1 MGQEN
6 VRPRIFVSRCLG
18 FESCRW
24 NGAVIPDKFVE
35 RLAAAADVVTACPEK
50 DIGLG
55 VPRNPVRIVRNKDTE
70 YLMQLETE
78 KDVTREMTEFSDEFL
93 DGMGEVDG
101 FVLKDRSPSCGL
113 KDVKVYPGM
122 GKHSPV
128 DRTSGIFAQRVL
140 ERCPDTAVETEGRLH
155 NFTIRESFLTRI
167 FTSAR
172 FRAVRASGR
181 IRDLVQFQAEHKLL
195 LMAYSQK
202 EMRLLG
208 KITANHEHRDP
219 AEVFAEYA
227 RHLSAAFQR
236 PVRYASNI
244 NVLMHAF
251 GYFSDQLRSEEKQYF
266 LNTLEEYRR
275 EQIPLSVPLRLIQAQ
290 IVRFKEDYLRQQRFF
305 EPYPPEL
312 VEITD
317 SGKGRGA

>member
-1 MGQEN
+1 MEQDY
-6 VRPRIFVSRCLG
+6 VQPKIFVSRCLG

-35 RLAAAADVVTACPEK
+35 RLTSVSDIVTACPEK

-55 VPRNPVRIVRNKDTE
+55 VPRNPVRIVRSDNSERLK
-70 YLMQLETE
+70 QLDTE
-78 KDVTREMTEFSDEFL
+78 KDVTEAMTDFSAAFL
-93 DGMGEVDG
+93 DELGAVDG
-101 FVLKDRSPSCGL
+101 FILKDRSPSCGL

-128 DRTSGIFAQRVL
+128 DRTSGFFARAVL
-140 ERCPDTAVETEGRLH
+140 DRYPDAAVETEGRLN

-167 FTSAR
+167 F
-172 FRAVRASGR
+172 RAIRAGGR
-181 IRDLVQFQAEHKLL
+181 IRDLVQFHAEHKLL

-202 EMRLLG
+202 EMRLMG
-208 KITANHEHRDP
+208 RITANHEHRDP
-219 AEVFAEYA
+219 AVVFAEYA
-227 RHLSAAFQR
+227 HHLNAAFER
-236 PVRYASNI
+236 PVRYTSNI

-251 GYFSDQLRSEEKQYF
+251 GYFSDQLSREEKQYF

-290 IVRFKEDYLRQQRFF
+290 VVRFGEDYLQQQRFF